1 MKFLFK
7 NRIKQIVIIQLLLLI
22 PIFIIG
28 ILVFRVKEGVDFF
41 YLGIFQGIVALYWFL
56 TGIEN
61 FILKKRGFSLIF
73 FILGV
78 MFILLSLETFHI
90 LNIKK

>member
-61 FILKKRGFSLIF
+61 YILKKRGSALIF

-78 MFILLSLETFHI
+78 MFSLLSLETFHI
-90 LNIKK
+90 LNIK